1 MGNVLNANGTNL
13 CDPTAVD
20 GETPELWLPPKVV
33 SPQHR
38 LPARPMGARHPQVPR
53 GGGVCGVPPDRVHR
67 NARDGVRAGVVR
79 AVEGLGLDGLDDD
92 HESDDDRRL
101 DEVGLHRHLQASFG
115 R

>member
-53 GGGVCGVPPDRVHR
+53 GGVCGVPPDCVHR
-67 NARDGVRAGVVR
+67 HARDRVRAGMVR
-79 AVEGLGLDGLDDD
+79 AVEGLGLHGPDEADN
-92 HESDDDRRL
+92 DRRH
-101 DEVGLHRHLQASFG
+101 EEGRLHRHPQASSG
-115 R
+115 M